1 VSLGL
6 IIATVAIIVV
16 EAGAGSSDMS
26 AAQTSFPVTAETV
39 GFWLSF
45 AGFAIAMAIFPVHT
59 WMLEAQSKA
68 SAGVATILS
77 GTTLLL
83 GAYGMMRI
91 SLVVF
96 PTAAHYY
103 SFAITG
109 LAVVGAF
116 WGCIGALRQDELRRF
131 IGYMNVAQMSLVL
144 LAIGAQTSVALVGAV
159 LLLAGQAFASAM
171 LTLVSGVNIGIWFLL
186 YRQLQP
192 PAASSGGTPGIEVM
206 LLLCAAYV
214 FGCAFRSFLP
224 RADVQRICL
233 FDTWLSS
240 VVVGRSVATVAEI
253 CFAAQ
258 WAIILY
264 QLGTMTGA
272 DTTLNAAWVIVP
284 LILIAECFS
293 WYAVLTTHYL
303 GNAIENSIWAIAFF
317 IVGIGLCR
325 LLPEFDGEVRAV
337 LVFTIIG
344 IASYLAFLM
353 TVDVPMYLG
362 RWRTEVGDG
371 SRLLS
376 PLEGFRDVCTRWVVN
391 HDLAEWKDEIA
402 WMSLYF
408 SAAVWASLA
417 LCVVYS
423 VEDYLPRHRSDVTV
437 ISRSSAASTV
447 VGQQH
452 PVMARHGI

>member
-1 VSLGL
+1 
-6 IIATVAIIVV
+6 
-16 EAGAGSSDMS
+16 
-26 AAQTSFPVTAETV
+26 
-39 GFWLSF
+39 
-45 AGFAIAMAIFPVHT
+45 
-59 WMLEAQSKA
+59 
-68 SAGVATILS
+68 
-77 GTTLLL
+77 
-83 GAYGMMRI
+83 
-91 SLVVF
+91 
-96 PTAAHYY
+96 
-103 SFAITG
+103 
-109 LAVVGAF
+109 
-116 WGCIGALRQDELRRF
+116 
-131 IGYMNVAQMSLVL
+131 MSLEWRARSTS
-144 LAIGAQTSVALVGAV
+144 LAWSNP
-159 LLLAGQAFASAM
+159 LAWWWGV
-171 LTLVSGVNIGIWFLL
+171 LTLVSGVNIGAWFFL
-186 YRQLQP
+186 YRELHQS
-192 PAASSGGTPGIEVM
+192 PAAGSGGMPGIEVM

-325 LLPEFDGEVRAV
+325 LLPEFDGEVRV
-337 LVFTIIG
+337 VIVFTIVG
-344 IASYLAFLM
+344 IAGYLAFLM

-371 SRLLS
+371 SRLLG

-402 WMSLYF
+402 WMTLYF

-423 VEDYLPRHRSDVTV
+423 VEDYLPRHRSEVTV
-437 ISRSSAASTV
+437 ISRSSAVSAVAS
-447 VGQQH
+447 QQH
-452 PVMARHGI
+452 PVMERHGN